1 MAASIPWFHSS
12 LDFFIIYFH
21 NASNP
26 VQYYEHE
33 CNRNKI
39 PELLLCLLHSLVR
52 SFAWVTRD
60 MIFLPLWSLTH
71 NKRRALQHL
80 KLCGLPWN
88 SRNYPSTDNIPVY
101 SFTGHPNPWHCFCR
115 VGVWI
120 QTTIKLYTCS
130 DRRGCGGRTFIT
142 HPFAS
147 HARLSVRHL
156 RGWRTGSS
164 TRWRNFLHKFG
175 SIAATLTNVHSIH
188 VLLFLRGH
196 N

>member
-1 MAASIPWFHSS
+1 MAASIPSLQSS
-12 LDFFIIYFH
+12 LNFFIMYFY
-21 NASNP
+21 NASKP
-26 VQYYEHE
+26 VQCYEHE
-33 CNRNKI
+33 ANRNKI
-39 PELLLCLLHSLVR
+39 PELGLLCLHFPLR
-52 SFAWVTRD
+52 NFARGTCD
-60 MIFLPLWSLTH
+60 MIFLPLLSMTH
-71 NKRRALQHL
+71 NKKRSLQYL
-80 KLCGLPWN
+80 ELCGLPWN

-120 QTTIKLYTCS
+120 QTTIKLYTCC

-164 TRWRNFLHKFG
+164 PRWRNFLHKFG

-188 VLLFLRGH
+188 VFPSVQGH